1 MESFDSPSEKKR
13 GGLRQ
18 KILTLKQTFDER
30 HLFVASTSHEIRT
43 PIQTI
48 LTVMDLLEDTKL
60 DGEQTEYTRQIRF
73 SAQAILALVND
84 ILDFSKLELGKM
96 KFESYPFNLSDV
108 VEDTIDLISM
118 EAHKKGLEVL
128 IDVDS
133 RLPAFIIGDANRLR
147 QVILNLVKNAVKFTA
162 NGSVACIV
170 SLSSF
175 KECDFAKGER
185 AKNVN
190 KPCILFEIKDTGI
203 GLPKENRD
211 KLFSYFY
218 QTEVSTARKYGGTGL
233 GLPICKNIVDV
244 MKGSIGVRDNEG
256 GGSVFYFKIPIIQ
269 AKIPSSY
276 ENMLLSPNAKILVC
290 DDNPS
295 TLKVIKEIFKN
306 FGFRN
311 ITTAE
316 NGEEALAII
325 QDMYEKNSFF
335 DLAFI
340 DMVMPK
346 MDGWRLAAEINK
358 VKERIET
365 ALYLMIP
372 EGTLTGD
379 AKMKLLKWFD
389 GYVYKPVKKRMMFA
403 LLNDFYRKRLS
414 EDADDIGMLESIRGE
429 PVQCVGGSAT
439 QEEIGESK
447 EDSCVVEGQSDAVFA
462 NTSLTKATDKV
473 KNETILVV
481 DDHPVNKQLLR
492 IVLEKSGYQVTTAED
507 GMDAIEKVRAN
518 DEGHNFDL
526 IFMDVQMPIL
536 DGYEAT
542 SRLRE
547 AGYKMPIV
555 ACTAGSRENEKDIAL
570 SFGMNDVLYKPFTKE
585 DLSIVLNRHLKR

>member
-1 MESFDSPSEKKR
+1 MDKFDNPDEKK

-18 KILTLKQTFDER
+18 KILTLKKTFDER

-48 LTVMDLLEDTKL
+48 LTVMDLLDDTKL
-60 DGEQTEYTRQIRF
+60 DAEQSEYTRQIRF

-133 RLPAFIIGDANRLR
+133 RLPSFIIGDANRLR
-147 QVILNLVKNAVKFTA
+147 QVILNLVKNAVKFTSK
-162 NGSVACIV
+162 GSVACIA

-175 KECDFAKGER
+175 KECDFEKGDR

-203 GLPKENRD
+203 GLPKGNRD

-233 GLPICKNIVDV
+233 GLPICKNIVEV

-276 ENMLLSPNAKILVC
+276 ENMLLSPKTKILVC

-295 TLKVIKEIFKN
+295 TLKVIKEMLIK
-306 FGFRN
+306 FGFKY
-311 ITTAE
+311 ITTTE
-316 NGEEALAII
+316 NGEEALSII
-325 QDMYEKNSFF
+325 QDMYEEHSFF
-335 DLAFI
+335 DIAFI

-358 VKERIET
+358 LKDHIST

-389 GYVYKPVKKRMMFA
+389 GYVYKPIKRRVMFT
-403 LLNDFYRKRLS
+403 LLNDFYRKTLS
-414 EDADDIGMLESIRGE
+414 EDADDIGMLESIKGE
-429 PVQCVGGSAT
+429 YMQDVLEEVP
-439 QEEIGESK
+439 QEEVNSFKSAFDNSSDDQAFEVLQGRTSSK
-447 EDSCVVEGQSDAVFA
+447 I
-462 NTSLTKATDKV
+462 

-492 IVLEKSGYQVTTAED
+492 IVLEKSGYQVATAED
-507 GMDAIEKVRAN
+507 GMDALNKVREC
-518 DEGHNFDL
+518 DFDL
-526 IFMDVQMPIL
+526 VFMDVQMPIL

-542 SRLRE
+542 KKLRE
-547 AGYKMPIV
+547 EGYEMPII
-555 ACTAGSRENEKDIAL
+555 ACTAGSKENEKDIAL

-585 DLSIVLNRHLKR
+585 DLSIVLSRHLK